1 LAQAGAGTT
10 SMRIDD
16 NNLSGISSSAA
27 GGSQKVRAA
36 NHDSST
42 AAKPGEVGTSQDEV
56 RLSSV
61 AGGVSAG
68 SLGADQPVSAERSAR
83 IEQLTKLVQSGNYNP
98 DPEKVADSMIQD
110 MLSGTASP

>member
-1 LAQAGAGTT
+1 MAQAEDGTT

-42 AAKPGEVGTSQDEV
+42 AAKPGEAGTGQDEV
-56 RLSSV
+56 QLSSFADRV
-61 AGGVSAG
+61 NAG
-68 SLGADQPVSAERSAR
+68 SLGTDQSVSGERSAK
-83 IEQLTKLVQSGNYNP
+83 IQQLTKLVQSGQYNP
-98 DPEKVADSMIQD
+98 DPEKVADSMIRD
-110 MLSGTASP
+110 MLSGSGSS